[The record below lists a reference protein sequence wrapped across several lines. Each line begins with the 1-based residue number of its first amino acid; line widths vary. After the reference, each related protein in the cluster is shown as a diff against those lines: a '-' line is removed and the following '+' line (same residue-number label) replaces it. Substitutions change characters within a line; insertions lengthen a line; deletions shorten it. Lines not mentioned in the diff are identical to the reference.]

1 MISLSFTFPGRLCH
15 AISVKKN
22 IAIIVIIIVVLAVSY
37 AAFEMLVPA
46 QNVTKYTEIEIPRGT
61 TFRQAVEIL
70 ADQKLIRDGKLFLLL
85 GRLTGADRKIRAGY
99 YSIWAN
105 MSPLDIFRILLKGRI
120 IEYQI
125 TVLEGDSLTEI
136 ADAVAEAGIAHKE
149 EFMKLVHDPDF
160 LELYGIEAPSAEGYI
175 FPDTYTVPKGVN
187 LEEALGVMIDKMR
200 EKYSVDLMENTESLG
215 MTEQQVLTLASI
227 IEKEAVKDEERPIIS
242 AVYHNRLKR
251 HMPLQA
257 DPTSIY
263 GIKSSKE
270 RITMS
275 DLRRKTPYNTYII
288 NGLPP
293 GPIASPGLKSI
304 EAAINPANVP
314 YLYFVSNNDG
324 THTFS
329 VTLSEHEAAVKA
341 YREKKK
347 MEEEEGETVTASRL
361 PAEQSIPKKEEQT
374 P

>member
-1 MISLSFTFPGRLCH
+1 M
-15 AISVKKN
+15 KKN
-22 IAIIVIIIVVLAVSY
+22 VVFIFVMIIVLAGSY

-46 QNVTKYTEIEIPRGT
+46 QNVNKYTEIEIPKGA
-61 TFRQAVEIL
+61 TFREAVDIL
-70 ADQKLIRDGKLFLLL
+70 SAQKLIRDGKLFLLL
-85 GRLTGADRKIRAGY
+85 GRLTGADRKIRAGF

-105 MSPLDIFRILLKGRI
+105 MSPLDIFKIILRGRI

-125 TVLEGDSLTEI
+125 KVLEGDSLVEI
-136 ADAVAEAGIAHKE
+136 ADAFVKTGITTNE
-149 EFMKLVHDPDF
+149 DFMKLAHDPGF
-160 LELYGIEAPSAEGYI
+160 LESYDIDSPSVEGYI
-175 FPDTYTVPKGVN
+175 FPDTYTIPKGVG

-200 EKYSVDLMENTESLG
+200 EKYSINLSEETEQRG
-215 MTEQQVLTLASI
+215 MTEAEVLTLASI
-227 IEKEAVKDEERPIIS
+227 IEKEAVKDEERPLIS
-242 AVYHNRLKR
+242 AVYHNRLKK

-270 RITMS
+270 RITMT
-275 DLRRKTPYNTYII
+275 DLRRKTPYNTYVI

-304 EAAINPANVP
+304 EAALNPADAP

-329 VTLSEHEAAVKA
+329 VTLEEHEAAVKA

-347 MEEEEGETVTASRL
+347 MEEGGEAVTASRV
-361 PAEQSIPKKEEQT
+361 PVEQSTPKKEEQI